1 MERVK
6 VKAAQLP
13 AIKKEL
19 MVKQGY
25 KCPITGRDLRA
36 MASSNVVVD
45 HNHQTGII
53 RAALPRAINGMEG
66 KIRNLCIRWGGAQT
80 PNEVVALLKGLIS
93 YYETHKVPQT
103 NYVHPTFLTPTE
115 ARNKKNEAA
124 RKKSAASVKASV
136 KK

>member
-6 VKAAQLP
+6 VKAADLP

-19 MVKQGY
+19 MAKQGN

-36 MASSNVVVD
+36 MTSSNVVVD

-66 KIRNLCIRWGGAQT
+66 KIRNLCIRWGGAKT
-80 PNEVVALLKGLIS
+80 PNEVLAILKGLVA

-115 ARNKKNEAA
+115 ARNKKNAAA
-124 RKKSAASVKASV
+124 RKKTANTVKASLP
-136 KK
+136 K